1 MKPSDIYREIKGR
14 ITRWA
19 HTQPSLTLAIARH
32 GDDIHL
38 EFHHPKRLSE
48 TQRHAI
54 DEFISQRLREK
65 FKFEPHAISQAQ
77 YPSPTLGALILW
89 QVAHSSYS

>member
-65 FKFEPHAISQAQ
+65 YKFEYHRGDPDSSGRTLRHRIALQAQ
-77 YPSPTLGALILW
+77 HHFA
-89 QVAHSSYS
+89 